1 MEGKTRQQIESA
13 IKGWDTVRSFSALVL
28 LLCILIAIGAFIF
41 ESYGAVK
48 NAIIVAVICVIIIN
62 IIHRFILSLEKDL
75 LFYPK
80 DPIAAESRY
89 RAHLRKSQEAVDEAK
104 AKQIIK
110 NNLNDRAN

>member
-28 LLCILIAIGAFIF
+28 LLCIL
-41 ESYGAVK
+41 
-48 NAIIVAVICVIIIN
+48 IVAVICVIIIN